1 MIARPLTI
9 AGAVRDGFRS
19 RHAQIAKWTIK
30 HFHFPQHEQELM
42 GNFRLKAKFWL
53 NGSSWFHYTIKYCC
67 NMQQSSAPDAQH
79 NIENW

>member
-1 MIARPLTI
+1 MT
-9 AGAVRDGFRS
+9 AGAVRYDFRS
-19 RHAQIAKWTIK
+19 RHAPIAKWTIK
-30 HFHFPQHEQELM
+30 PFHFLQPEQELM